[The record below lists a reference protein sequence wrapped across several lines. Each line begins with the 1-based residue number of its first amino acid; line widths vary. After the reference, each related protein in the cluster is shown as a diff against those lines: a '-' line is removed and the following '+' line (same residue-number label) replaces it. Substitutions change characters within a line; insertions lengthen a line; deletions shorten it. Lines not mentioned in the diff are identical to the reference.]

1 MGYNTSAITTTLI
14 AKLTPVG
21 RRKLILTNNN
31 LVSSFS
37 LGDSDANYSAALP
50 LTTGQ
55 VPSDSGDVGTFS
67 SISNSVGEN
76 VSIKSMLMVNNT
88 GVTNKSV
95 EPQSSEVS
103 SEIISNGL
111 STYTYASG
119 YIRQNIVNRAN
130 TQTDSLVNLFYSFN
144 LPLNSNDDYKFTGL
158 TSAQGGYSDTAL
170 NTLAQNKIVVIALN
184 NTVYGEVIDGKS
196 IKVGIKTFISNYTL
210 YGSYQN
216 TGQPLS
222 NLDAAYTDQ
231 TTQTNFLG
239 DNITLLFSDQIK
251 KPNND
256 SSLSWSTGWGTIKP
270 FSVNSKQ
277 PYNFISDTNIN
288 QNVDQAVGIAYL
300 DKGFIVIT
308 HPDIVNWF
316 DATGTTISC
325 DSISTSIMQNITCI
339 ANRGEFGSSTNTTFT
354 ASDTPRIS
362 EVGLYDVDNDLIAI
376 AKTDR
381 HLVKNVNEFLAL
393 GIKISV

>member
-31 LVSSFS
+31 LVTSFS

-103 SEIISNGL
+103 TEIVYNGL
-111 STYTYASG
+111 STYAYASG
-119 YIRQNIVNRAN
+119 YIKQNVINRTD

-170 NTLAQNKIVVIALN
+170 NKLAQNKIVVIALN
-184 NTVYGEVIDGKS
+184 NAVYGEVIDGKS
-196 IKVGIKTFISNYTL
+196 IKVNIKTFLSNYTL

-239 DNITLLFSDQIK
+239 NNITLLFSDEIK

-308 HPDIVNWF
+308 HPDIVDWF

-325 DSISTSIMQNITCI
+325 NSISTSIMQNITCI

-354 ASDTPRIS
+354 ASDIPRIS
-362 EVGLYDVDNDLIAI
+362 EIGLYDVDNDLIAI

-393 GIKISV
+393 GIKINV